1 MRLQQI
7 TCGHFTADDGSTQ
20 EIPNNRIDELTDVL
34 EEIEGKVVIWGH
46 WQKDINQIIKAIVKE
61 LGSNDKVSSPTFSLI
76 NEYRTADN
84 HTIFHL
90 DLYRLKNENEAFDLG
105 IEEILETDSLKL
117 IEWPQKINTLL
128 ENDVH
133 SAKISSI
140 NVTKRKI
147 EFQ

>member
-1 MRLQQI
+1 MEIDYDLSEVSNI
-7 TCGHFTADDGSTQ
+7 AKTLIDHLKYST
-20 EIPNNRIDELTDVL
+20 ILFYGDLGT
-34 EEIEGKVVIWGH
+34 GKTTL
-46 WQKDINQIIKAIVKE
+46 IKAIVKE